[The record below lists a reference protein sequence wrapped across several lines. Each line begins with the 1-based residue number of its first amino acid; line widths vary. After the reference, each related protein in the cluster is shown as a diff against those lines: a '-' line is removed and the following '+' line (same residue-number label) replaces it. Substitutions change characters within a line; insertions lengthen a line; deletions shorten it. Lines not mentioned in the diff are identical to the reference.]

1 MMEII
6 STLKKLIEVR
16 LKIIKSEIADK
27 ISSMAAR
34 VGLLVMMVLS
44 ASFILLFGSISLAFY
59 FSEIYGSSSIGFLFL
74 TGIYLAIFIILFLL
88 RNASFIH
95 KVLKSALN
103 KYVFLFDNKKDK
115 D

>member
-16 LKIIKSEIADK
+16 FNIIKSEIADQ

-34 VGLLVMMVLS
+34 VGVLVMMVLS

-59 FSEIYGSSSIGFLFL
+59 FSEIYGSSSVGFLLL
-74 TGIYLAIFIILFLL
+74 TGIYLALFIVLYLI
-88 RNASFIH
+88 RNASFFQ
-95 KVLKSALN
+95 KLLKNSLS
-103 KYVFLFDNKKDK
+103 KYVFLFDNKKD
-115 D
+115 